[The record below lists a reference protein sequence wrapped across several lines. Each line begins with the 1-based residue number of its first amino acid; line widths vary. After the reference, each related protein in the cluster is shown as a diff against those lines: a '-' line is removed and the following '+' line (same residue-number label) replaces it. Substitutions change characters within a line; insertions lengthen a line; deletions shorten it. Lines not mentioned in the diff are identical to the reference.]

1 MSRQSLEFFRHAEA
15 LSQSHEDFITVT
27 WVRSEGHAPQDIGA
41 KAIVT
46 RRGLHWGTVG
56 GGKVEGRAITFSQ
69 ELLTSPDET
78 TSPLLLRW
86 DLQKDIGMSC
96 GGAVTMLFERFLA
109 RPWSVVVFGAGHVGQ
124 ALVRS
129 LALLDCHVTCVDTR
143 REWLD
148 RLPPAQAGSF
158 AIHELDNMAQFARD
172 LPESTYCVLVTKGHD
187 TDVPILRELLKKSK
201 LPYLGVIGS
210 KVKGR
215 ILRAD
220 MMREGFSRE
229 DASRFHCPLGL
240 AMGTHQ
246 PAEIA
251 VSIVAQLLMTKNKIS
266 LNPENEAD

>member
-15 LSQSHEDFITVT
+15 LSEGLQDFATVT

-46 RRGLHWGTVG
+46 REGLHWGTVG
-56 GGKVEGRAITFSQ
+56 GGKVEARAIGFAREMLDRS
-69 ELLTSPDET
+69 EMASPH
-78 TSPLLLRW
+78 LLRW

-143 REWLD
+143 REWLE
-148 RLPPAQAGSF
+148 RLPPPKPGSF
-158 AIHELDNMAQFARD
+158 VVHETENMAAFARD
-172 LPESTYCVLVTKGHD
+172 LPDSTYCVLVTKGHD
-187 TDVPILRELLKKSK
+187 SDVPILRELLKKSD

-215 ILRAD
+215 ALRAE
-220 MMREGFSRE
+220 MMREGFSPE
-229 DASRFHCPLGL
+229 TVKRFHCPMGI
-240 AMGTHQ
+240 AMGSHQ
-246 PAEIA
+246 PSEIA
-251 VSIVAQLLMTKNKIS
+251 FSIVAQLLMTKNKIS
-266 LNPENEAD
+266 QSEENEAF